1 MTVAK
6 ISEFPVA
13 TSLIGN
19 ETVPIV
25 QDGINKK
32 VAVSQLK
39 GIQGDTGAT
48 GPQGIQG
55 ATGAQGIQGA
65 TGLTGL
71 TGLTGATGP
80 QGIQGIKG
88 DIGLTGAQGIQGIQ
102 GETGTQGPKGDT
114 GDSGA
119 LVIKAATIY
128 FPVAKYAHT
137 TVNVIEPAVTTVS
150 RINAWLAPNS
160 DWDADDL
167 AGYLVTAVPKTG
179 SIDFCISGIAPIVG
193 NFDIYYFWS

>member
-6 ISEFPVA
+6 ISEFPIA

-39 GIQGDTGAT
+39 GLKGDTGAT

-55 ATGAQGIQGA
+55 ATGLQG
-65 TGLTGL
+65 
-71 TGLTGATGP
+71 P
-80 QGIQGIKG
+80 KG
-88 DIGLTGAQGIQGIQ
+88 DTGAQGIQGIQ

-114 GDSGA
+114 GATGT

-137 TVNVIEPAVTTVS
+137 TVNVIEPTVTTAS

-167 AGYLVTAVPKTG
+167 AGYSVTAVPKTG

-193 NFDIYYFWS
+193 NFDIHYFWS